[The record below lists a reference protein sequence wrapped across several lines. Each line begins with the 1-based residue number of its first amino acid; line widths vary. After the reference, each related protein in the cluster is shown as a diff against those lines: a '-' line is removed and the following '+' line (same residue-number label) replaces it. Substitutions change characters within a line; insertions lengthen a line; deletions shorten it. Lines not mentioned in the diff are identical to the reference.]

1 MVIINHQKEIQSYL
15 NQNKNQIGLYR
26 LGSKNLTNQVV
37 VGWLG
42 TVNFPLASTVAI
54 MFFSHLLVY

>member
-1 MVIINHQKEIQSYL
+1 MVIINHHKEVQSYL

-26 LGSKNLTNQVV
+26 VGSKNLMNQVV

-42 TVNFPLASTVAI
+42 TVNSSLASTVAI
-54 MFFSHLLVY
+54 MFFSHSLVY